1 MRLLHM
7 FRAKT
12 FVLLACGLVFAA
24 IGYAAASANTVA
36 KTNAGDGQGPIVSYT
51 LDSTSIQITPDKDND
66 PASILKVR
74 FTLTASAGVQLPK
87 TVKASFLASG
97 GAMLGSW
104 YGPCVN
110 LSGTTWECSPS
121 GATARV
127 QAGIRLRVIAAQ

>member
-1 MRLLHM
+1 MRLVQM
-7 FRAKT
+7 FRART
-12 FVLLACGLVFAA
+12 LVLLVCGLVFAA

-36 KTNAGDGQGPIVSYT
+36 KTSAGDGQGPIVSYT
-51 LDSTSIQITPDKDND
+51 LDATSILITPDKDND

-74 FTLTASAGVQLPK
+74 FSLSASTGVQLPK
-87 TVKASFLASG
+87 TVKASFLTAS

-110 LSGTTWECSPS
+110 LSGTTWECSPG
-121 GATARV
+121 GATARI